1 MMIDSDARKVHSM
14 KNPSNIRSL
23 HYHKIVVKQENS
35 RRTMSMWMHD
45 KNVLYINSAC
55 TLHTLT
61 KRTMKMLQMENNQF
75 HKKFRCRPKL
85 IWPLVATFNYFRI
98 RGINLNSLRVKH
110 ICIVWSGGWWLMLQA
125 IFLFNWLVRVFRF
138 INI

>member
-1 MMIDSDARKVHSM
+1 MIIDLDARKVSSM
-14 KNPSNIRSL
+14 KISL
-23 HYHKIVVKQENS
+23 NYTQFTLPQKSWKTRQLKMYYEYVGARQE
-35 RRTMSMWMHD
+35 RT
-45 KNVLYINSAC
+45 INSAC